1 MSQRW
6 ISSYMTMLL
15 KRRLYCVVTHNRAI
29 HPIRWWSCFYQRP
42 HLLNYLTKEGIMPK
56 KVKPTKAAAK
66 VITSKTKSKIST
78 DTYQD
83 EVNNKTLDLIDTVS
97 ENLQLLTERVD
108 IISQRIDVANQ
119 RLDKIANRIG
129 IV

>member
-1 MSQRW
+1 M
-6 ISSYMTMLL
+6 
-15 KRRLYCVVTHNRAI
+15 A
-29 HPIRWWSCFYQRP
+29 
-42 HLLNYLTKEGIMPK
+42 K

-66 VITSKTKSKIST
+66 VITAETNKKKATSS
-78 DTYQD
+78 YQD
-83 EVNNKTLDLIDTVS
+83 EVNTKTLDLIDTVS

-119 RLDKIANRIG
+119 RIAKIANRIG

>member
-1 MSQRW
+1 
-6 ISSYMTMLL
+6 
-15 KRRLYCVVTHNRAI
+15 
-29 HPIRWWSCFYQRP
+29 
-42 HLLNYLTKEGIMPK
+42 MPK

-119 RLDKIANRIG
+119 RIAKIANRIG

>member
-1 MSQRW
+1 M
-6 ISSYMTMLL
+6 
-15 KRRLYCVVTHNRAI
+15 A
-29 HPIRWWSCFYQRP
+29 
-42 HLLNYLTKEGIMPK
+42 K

-66 VITSKTKSKIST
+66 VITAETKKKKVTGS
-78 DTYQD
+78 YQD
-83 EVNNKTLDLIDTVS
+83 EVNDKTLDLIDTVS

-119 RLDKIANRIG
+119 RLNKIANRIG

>member
-1 MSQRW
+1 
-6 ISSYMTMLL
+6 
-15 KRRLYCVVTHNRAI
+15 
-29 HPIRWWSCFYQRP
+29 
-42 HLLNYLTKEGIMPK
+42 MPK

-66 VITSKTKSKIST
+66 VITAETKKKKALSS
-78 DTYQD
+78 YQD
-83 EVNNKTLDLIDTVS
+83 KVNAKILDLIDTVS
-97 ENLQLLTERVD
+97 ENVQLLTERVD

>member
-1 MSQRW
+1 
-6 ISSYMTMLL
+6 
-15 KRRLYCVVTHNRAI
+15 
-29 HPIRWWSCFYQRP
+29 
-42 HLLNYLTKEGIMPK
+42 MPK
-56 KVKPTKAAAK
+56 KVKKTKAAAK
-66 VITSKTKSKIST
+66 VITAETKKKEGT
-78 DTYQD
+78 DTHQN
-83 EVNNKTLDLIDTVS
+83 EINIKTLDLIDTVS

>member
-1 MSQRW
+1 
-6 ISSYMTMLL
+6 
-15 KRRLYCVVTHNRAI
+15 
-29 HPIRWWSCFYQRP
+29 
-42 HLLNYLTKEGIMPK
+42 MPK
-56 KVKPTKAAAK
+56 DVKKTKAAAK
-66 VITSKTKSKIST
+66 VITAETNKKKTTSS
-78 DTYQD
+78 YQD
-83 EVNNKTLDLIDTVS
+83 EVNTKTLDLIDTVS